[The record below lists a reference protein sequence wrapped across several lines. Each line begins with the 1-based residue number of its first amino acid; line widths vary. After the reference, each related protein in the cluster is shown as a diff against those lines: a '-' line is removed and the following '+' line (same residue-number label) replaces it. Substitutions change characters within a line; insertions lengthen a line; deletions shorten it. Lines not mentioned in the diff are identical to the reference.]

1 MGEGKTPISARVDDK
16 LLVWVDEQIEKKRFS
31 NRTHALNY
39 ALYAL
44 KEAEKAKATS

>member
-1 MGEGKTPISARVDDK
+1 MGEGKTPISARVDDE

-31 NRTHALNY
+31 NRTHALIY

-44 KEAEKAKATS
+44 KEAESAKATS